1 MIQATRFRMPAEWD
15 PHERTVMSWPTN
27 TPIWADALEDARQ
40 EYAATARAIARFE
53 PVLMVANPGD
63 EASANKACG
72 PGIDVVALPIDDSWM
87 RDTGPIIVRDE
98 AGRRAGVHFR
108 FNAYGE
114 RFVPYDKDAKIGAR
128 VLEHLGIPSR
138 RSPLVLEGGSITVD
152 GDGTLITTEQCLL
165 NGNRN
170 PGWTRDEI
178 EHELREQ
185 LGVEKIIWLRWG
197 RLEDR
202 HTDGHVDVVCMFV
215 QPGVVI
221 AQGCDDPTNPNY
233 ERMQSNLKTLR
244 AATDA
249 RGRPLQVIELPLL
262 PLVEV
267 CSDRVLVGNNNFYF
281 ANGGMVVP
289 VADEASGDGVL
300 DIFRRACPQHN
311 VVAVRARMI
320 GFGGGGIHCVT
331 QQIPAGA

>member
-15 PHERTVMSWPTN
+15 PHERTVMSWPTSA
-27 TPIWADALEDARQ
+27 PIWANALEDARQ

-63 EASANKACG
+63 EASASKGCG
-72 PGIDVVALPIDDSWM
+72 PGVDVIALPIDDSWM
-87 RDTGPIIVRDE
+87 RDSGPIIVRDDE
-98 AGRRAGVHFR
+98 GRREGVHFR

-114 RFVPYDKDAKIGAR
+114 RFVPYDKDAEIASR
-128 VLEHLGIPSR
+128 VLEHLEIPSR
-138 RSPLVLEGGSITVD
+138 RSQLVLEGGSITVD

-165 NGNRN
+165 NANRN

-178 EHELREQ
+178 EDELREQ
-185 LGVEKIIWLRWG
+185 LGVAKIIWLRWG

-215 QPGVVI
+215 RPGAVI
-221 AQGCDDPTNPNY
+221 VQGCDDPANPNY
-233 ERMQSNLKTLR
+233 QRMQSNLKTLR

-249 RGRPLQVIELPLL
+249 RGRPLQIIELPLL

-267 CSDRVLVGNNNFYF
+267 CGERVLVGNTNFYF
-281 ANGGMVVP
+281 ANSGIVVP
-289 VADEASGDGVL
+289 VADEARGDGVL
-300 DIFRRACPQHN
+300 DIFRRACPTHQ

-320 GFGGGGIHCVT
+320 GFGGGGIHCIT
-331 QQIPAGA
+331 QQIPAGT

>member
-1 MIQATRFRMPAEWD
+1 
-15 PHERTVMSWPTN
+15 
-27 TPIWADALEDARQ
+27 
-40 EYAATARAIARFE
+40 
-53 PVLMVANPGD
+53 
-63 EASANKACG
+63 
-72 PGIDVVALPIDDSWM
+72 M
-87 RDTGPIIVRDE
+87 RDSGPIIVRDE

-114 RFVPYDKDAKIGAR
+114 RFVPYDKDAEIAAC
-128 VLEHLGIPSR
+128 VLEHLEIPSR

-165 NGNRN
+165 NANRN

-178 EHELREQ
+178 EDELREQ
-185 LGVEKIIWLRWG
+185 LGVSKIIWLRWG

-215 QPGVVI
+215 RPGAVI
-221 AQGCDDPTNPNY
+221 VQGCDDPANSNY
-233 ERMQSNLKTLR
+233 QRMQSNLKTLR

-249 RGRPLQVIELPLL
+249 RGRALQIIELPLL

-267 CSDRVLVGNNNFYF
+267 CGEQVLVGNTNFYF
-281 ANGGMVVP
+281 ANNGIVVP
-289 VADEASGDGVL
+289 VTDEATGDGVL
-300 DIFRRACPQHN
+300 ETFRRACPTHQ

-320 GFGGGGIHCVT
+320 GFGGGGIHCIT
-331 QQIPAGA
+331 QQIPAGT